1 MITGYRSLP
10 LSEPERG
17 RQIQWGAAVG
27 AGLVAGFILLVV
39 PRGSPWSSLT
49 FFSPVIMGRAMPA
62 GLGLPLGLIYLIHI
76 AVSIIYGL
84 LISRVVAS
92 LRQERAILTGGLA
105 GLVLYVINFGVFS
118 AVAPA
123 WRGAEV
129 TVVFTHIVF
138 GLICAGAYRGLLRRR
153 VRGAS
158 GEQANQPADPS

>member
-1 MITGYRSLP
+1 
-10 LSEPERG
+10 
-17 RQIQWGAAVG
+17 
-27 AGLVAGFILLVV
+27 
-39 PRGSPWSSLT
+39 
-49 FFSPVIMGRAMPA
+49 MPA

-76 AVSIIYGL
+76 AVSIVYGL

-129 TVVFTHIVF
+129 TVVFTPYCIWVDLR
-138 GLICAGAYRGLLRRR
+138 GCLPGIAQTPGAWR
-153 VRGAS
+153 VG
-158 GEQANQPADPS
+158 